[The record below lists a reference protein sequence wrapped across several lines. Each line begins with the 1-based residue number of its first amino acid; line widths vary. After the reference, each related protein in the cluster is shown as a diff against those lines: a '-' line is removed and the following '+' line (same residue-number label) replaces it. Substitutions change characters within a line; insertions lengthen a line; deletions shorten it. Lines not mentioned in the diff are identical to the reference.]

1 MKNVTFEELPGER
14 FCPPERIYY
23 IESHLFILEKKFLII
38 LFSSVFLFWF
48 GGANRLSPCRDFP
61 CNRAVCRSPLLPAL
75 LLGVSARL
83 LLVVMRER
91 KWRREKRVKQRRT
104 FRHWQPRRGTVW
116 SGSTGRNSSPIHSHE
131 RTDWNLIVFCP
142 CMSKM
147 FPSRSASDSE
157 PPMLSS
163 CLQLTVWISEAS
175 WRWRQNEGPV
185 DEGSKSNWMYFTT
198 KQHPDPLDL
207 LQPLNNHAWQW
218 ICSQSSK
225 SARTQVAHSPKRPRP
240 ASRSPSISQSA
251 SLLVS
256 YSHPMN
262 SDPAPA
268 ATPCR

>member
-38 LFSSVFLFWF
+38 LFSSVFLFWV
-48 GGANRLSPCRDFP
+48 GGANRSSPRRDFP
-61 CNRAVCRSPLLPAL
+61 CNRAVCLSPLLPAL

-116 SGSTGRNSSPIHSHE
+116 SGSTGRNSNPVHSHK
-131 RTDWNLIVFCP
+131 RTVWKLIVFFP

-147 FPSRSASDSE
+147 FPSRSATDSE

-198 KQHPDPLDL
+198 KQHRGPRDF
-207 LQPLNNHAWQW
+207 LQPLNYHARQW
-218 ICSQSSK
+218 ISSQSSK
-225 SARTQVAHSPKRPRP
+225 PAWMQVAHSLRRPRP
-240 ASRSPSISQSA
+240 ASRSPSFSQPA

-268 ATPCR
+268 ATRCR

>member
-14 FCPPERIYY
+14 FYPPRKDLLYRIA
-23 IESHLFILEKKFLII
+23 SFQPGKKFLII
-38 LFSSVFLFWF
+38 LFSSIFLLWF
-48 GGANRLSPCRDFP
+48 GGANRLSPRRDFP
-61 CNRAVCRSPLLPAL
+61 CNRAVCLSPLLPAL

-116 SGSTGRNSSPIHSHE
+116 SGSTGRNSNPVHIHE
-131 RTDWNLIVFCP
+131 RTVQKLIIIFS

-147 FPSRSASDSE
+147 SLSSSASDTE

-185 DEGSKSNWMYFTT
+185 DEGSKSNRCI
-198 KQHPDPLDL
+198 
-207 LQPLNNHAWQW
+207 LQP
-218 ICSQSSK
+218 SS
-225 SARTQVAHSPKRPRP
+225 T
-240 ASRSPSISQSA
+240 
-251 SLLVS
+251 LVHWT
-256 YSHPMN
+256 YSKHITIMHGI
-262 SDPAPA
+262 
-268 ATPCR
+268 